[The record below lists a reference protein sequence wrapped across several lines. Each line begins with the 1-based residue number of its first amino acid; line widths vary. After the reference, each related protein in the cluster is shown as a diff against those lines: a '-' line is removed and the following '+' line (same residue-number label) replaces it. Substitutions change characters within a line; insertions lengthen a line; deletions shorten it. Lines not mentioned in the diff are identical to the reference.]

1 MSDWLCCKDRRDEEH
16 VSLGKPFM
24 LIDNETTG
32 ISQERKRFP
41 VSLSINK
48 GLETPLLRSA
58 SLYLPFACP
67 FPFFVSLSHKELGK
81 DNASKLKGDRG

>member
-1 MSDWLCCKDRRDEEH
+1 MSGCVVVN

-48 GLETPLLRSA
+48 GEESERHLFYAPLA
-58 SLYLPFACP
+58 SISLLLALFLSLFP
-67 FPFFVSLSHKELGK
+67 FPTK
-81 DNASKLKGDRG
+81 N